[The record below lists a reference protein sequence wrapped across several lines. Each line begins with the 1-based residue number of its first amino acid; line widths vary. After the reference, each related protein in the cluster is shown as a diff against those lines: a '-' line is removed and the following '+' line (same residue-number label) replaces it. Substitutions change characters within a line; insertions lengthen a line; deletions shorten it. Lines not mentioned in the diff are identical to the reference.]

1 MKSIQIR
8 TTGHTQLVDI
18 TELVNEVVEKTGAEE
33 GICFVYAPHTTA
45 GVLINENADPSVK
58 EDILMA
64 LSRAVPDNLPFRHTE
79 GNSPGH
85 VKSSIVGCSVAV
97 PVKDGTLQLGTWQ
110 GIFFAEFDGPRTR
123 QVWVSVLTQ
132 AK

>member
-1 MKSIQIR
+1 MKTIQIQ
-8 TTGHTQLVDI
+8 TTKRTQLVDI
-18 TELVNEVVEKTGAEE
+18 TELVSKTLQKSEVQE
-33 GICFVYAPHTTA
+33 GICFIYVPHTTA

-64 LSRAVPDNLPFRHTE
+64 LSRIVPDDLPYEHSE

-97 PVKDGTLQLGTWQ
+97 PVKNSRLQLGTWQ
-110 GIFFAEFDGPRTR
+110 GIFFAEFDGPAQETSGYR
-123 QVWVSVLTQ
+123 SC
-132 AK
+132 